1 MINAGQIVDAAPK
14 YLGTAYDKLDCQA
27 FIEACLLD
35 AGLRKDLA
43 GSNTWYR
50 YIREHGWVGTPE
62 ECRKKYGRI
71 PKGAFLFILDRNGK
85 EPEKFRADGL
95 GNASHIGLYTGMTGD
110 AMVKKGLAD
119 GAKIQFLEV
128 DYGDG
133 AMHSSASR
141 GMVCTSKFKG
151 KTIQGGW
158 NMVGLWDQIDYGVS
172 PDGDSATL
180 PGGEKGKKMQ
190 ATVSL
195 PAGVDGSTVNIRE
208 RQSTASGLVERV
220 PVGAE
225 IEVIENLGEWCQVK
239 YGKRSGY
246 MMTKYLQFSED
257 GTAPAA
263 GTSGT
268 SYTFDAGA
276 APAAGDVVTWEER
289 QKIENALKEI
299 ERQMEIIRATLGR
312 G

>member
-1 MINAGQIVDAAPK
+1 MINAGQIIDAAPK
-14 YLGTAYDKLDCQA
+14 YLGTAYDQMDCQA
-27 FIEACLLD
+27 FIEACLED

-62 ECRKKYGRI
+62 ECKKKYGKI
-71 PKGAFLFILDRNGK
+71 PKGAFLFIVDRNGK
-85 EPEKFRADGL
+85 EPEKFRKDGL
-95 GNASHIGLYTGMTGD
+95 GNASHIGLYTGMTGN
-110 AMVKKGLAD
+110 AMVQKGLAD
-119 GAKIQFLEV
+119 GAVISFLV

-141 GMVCTSKFKG
+141 GMVCTSKFRG
-151 KTIQGGW
+151 KTINGGW
-158 NMVGLWDQIDYGVS
+158 NMVGLWDQIDYGAS
-172 PDGDSATL
+172 QDGDGATL

-195 PAGVDGSTVNIRE
+195 PAGVDGSNVNIRE

-220 PVGAE
+220 PVGTA
-225 IEVIENLGEWCQVK
+225 IEVTENLGEWCRVK

-263 GTSGT
+263 PSDPAT
-268 SYTFDAGA
+268 AG
-276 APAAGDVVTWEER
+276 GDVLTWEER
-289 QKIENALKEI
+289 QKIENAMNEI
-299 ERQMEIIRATLGR
+299 DRQMEIIRATLGR